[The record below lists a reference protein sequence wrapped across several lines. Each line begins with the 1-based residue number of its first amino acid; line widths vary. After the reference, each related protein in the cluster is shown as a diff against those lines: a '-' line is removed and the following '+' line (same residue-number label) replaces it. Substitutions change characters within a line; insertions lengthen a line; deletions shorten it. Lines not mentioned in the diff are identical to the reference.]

1 MKILMINK
9 FLFPNGG
16 SETYVFAVGKQLQ
29 KEGHEVQYF
38 GMEHPDRVVGN
49 RVGSYTPNMDF
60 HTGRLSRIF
69 YPFQI
74 IYSGIA
80 RKKLRPVLE
89 DFGPD
94 VVHLN
99 NFNFQLTPSIIY
111 EIIRYEKRTGKKIRL
126 LYTAHD
132 TQLVCPNHLMRIPST
147 GKLCQKCLQSGY
159 FECVKNSCIH
169 DSRIKSFLAYIE
181 AVLYK
186 KIKVY
191 EHIDQIICPSYFMEE
206 QMLHRREFQNKTRV
220 LHNFV
225 SVEKEPKERT
235 SEAGGYVLY
244 FGRFS
249 QEKGIGTLLKVC
261 QQLPQISFVFA
272 GNGPLEKQVNEAKNI
287 KNAGFQEGEALA
299 ELIQE
304 AKFSIM
310 PSECYENC
318 PFSVMESLF
327 LGTPVIGSRIG
338 GIPELIEEGKTGDLF
353 CVGDEKELKSKV
365 ENLWNDEKRLH
376 RYSQACCGQKFDTI
390 ESYCRKLLK
399 AIEQL

>member
-1 MKILMINK
+1 MKILMVNK

-38 GMEHPDRVVGN
+38 GLEHSDRVVGN
-49 RVGSYTPNMDF
+49 RVDSYTPNMDF
-60 HTGRLSRIF
+60 HTGKLSKIF

-74 IYSGIA
+74 IYSRTA

-89 DFGPD
+89 DFDPD

-99 NFNFQLTPSIIY
+99 NFNFQLTPSVIY
-111 EIIRYEKRTGKKIRL
+111 EIIRYEKKAGKKIKI

-147 GKLCQKCLQSGY
+147 GKLCRQCLSKGY

-169 DSRIKSFLAYIE
+169 GSKVKSFLAYIE
-181 AVLYK
+181 AMLYK
-186 KIKVY
+186 RLKVY
-191 EHIDQIICPSYFMEE
+191 GYIDCVICPSYFIEE
-206 QMLHRREFQNKTRV
+206 QLLHRKEFQGKTRV
-220 LHNFV
+220 LHNFITVGTKQEEV
-225 SVEKEPKERT
+225 SPDNKE
-235 SEAGGYVLY
+235 YVLY

-249 QEKGIGTLLKVC
+249 EEKGIGPLLKVC
-261 QQLPQISFVFA
+261 QQLPHIPFIFA
-272 GNGPLEKQVNEAKNI
+272 GSGPLEKLVNEAKNI
-287 KNAGFQEGEALA
+287 KNVGFQKGEALVG
-299 ELIQE
+299 LIQK

-318 PFSVMESLF
+318 PFSVMESLS

-353 CVGDEKELKSKV
+353 CVGDDKELKSKV
-365 ENLWNDEKRLH
+365 ENLWNDEKRFH
-376 RYSQACCGQKFDTI
+376 SYSQACRVQRFDTV
-390 ESYCRKLLK
+390 ESYCKKLMEV
-399 AIEQL
+399 IEQV

>member
-1 MKILMINK
+1 MKILMVNK

-38 GMEHPDRVVGN
+38 GMEHSGRVVGN
-49 RVGSYTPNMDF
+49 RVDSYTPNMDF
-60 HTGRLSRIF
+60 HTGKLSKIF
-69 YPFQI
+69 YPFRI
-74 IYSGIA
+74 IYSETA

-99 NFNFQLTPSIIY
+99 NFNFQLTPSVIY
-111 EIIRYEKRTGKKIRL
+111 EIIRYGKKAGKKIKI

-147 GKLCQKCLQSGY
+147 GKLCQQCLSKGY

-169 DSRIKSFLAYIE
+169 GSKLKSFLAYVE
-181 AVLYK
+181 AELYRRLK
-186 KIKVY
+186 AY
-191 EHIDQIICPSYFMEE
+191 EYIDCVICPSYFMEE
-206 QMLHRREFQNKTRV
+206 QLLHRKEFQKKTRV

-225 SVEKEPKERT
+225 SVEKEPKELRLQD
-235 SEAGGYVLY
+235 GGFVLY

-249 QEKGIGTLLKVC
+249 EEKGIGTLLSVC
-261 QQLPQISFVFA
+261 QQLPHIPFVFA
-272 GNGPLEKQVNEAKNI
+272 GSGPLEEQVNGAKNI

-299 ELIQE
+299 ELIQK
-304 AKFSIM
+304 AKFSII

-327 LGTPVIGSRIG
+327 LGTPVVGSRIG
-338 GIPELIEEGKTGDLF
+338 GIPELIEDGKTGDLF
-353 CVGDEKELKSKV
+353 CAGDEKELKSKV
-365 ENLWNDEKRLH
+365 ENLWNDEKRLQC
-376 RYSQACCGQKFDTI
+376 YSKACHDRKFDTI
-390 ESYCRKLLK
+390 ESYCKKLMEV
-399 AIEQL
+399 IEQM